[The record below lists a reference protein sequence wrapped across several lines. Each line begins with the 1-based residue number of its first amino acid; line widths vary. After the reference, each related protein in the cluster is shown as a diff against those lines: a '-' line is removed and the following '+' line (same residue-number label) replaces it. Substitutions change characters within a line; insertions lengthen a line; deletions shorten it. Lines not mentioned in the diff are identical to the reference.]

1 MNEKVAAIGR
11 YFLDTPYASGTLDSN
26 RQERLVINLR
36 EFDCVT
42 FVDNVIALACLNEY
56 TPQSIPLFQQ
66 KLQEIRYRNG
76 KIIDYTSR
84 LHYSSDWLYEM
95 SCCDILEDITKEKGG
110 IPFPNKV
117 SFISQNWKKYPALV
131 QDSSLVPQI
140 ASIEKKINAR
150 TYYYIPKEKVL
161 PFPGQ
166 IKNGDIILITT
177 KKKGLDTAH
186 VGIAVEQDGQIH
198 LLHAS
203 ISEKKVAITTENLR
217 DYLQRIT
224 SHTGIMIGRVLNF
237 NAN

>member
-1 MNEKVAAIGR
+1 M
-11 YFLDTPYASGTLDSN
+11 
-26 RQERLVINLR
+26 
-36 EFDCVT
+36 
-42 FVDNVIALACLNEY
+42 
-56 TPQSIPLFQQ
+56 
-66 KLQEIRYRNG
+66 
-76 KIIDYTSR
+76 
-84 LHYSSDWLYEM
+84 
-95 SCCDILEDITKEKGG
+95 
-110 IPFPNKV
+110 
-117 SFISQNWKKYPALV
+117 
-131 QDSSLVPQI
+131 
-140 ASIEKKINAR
+140 
-150 TYYYIPKEKVL
+150 L